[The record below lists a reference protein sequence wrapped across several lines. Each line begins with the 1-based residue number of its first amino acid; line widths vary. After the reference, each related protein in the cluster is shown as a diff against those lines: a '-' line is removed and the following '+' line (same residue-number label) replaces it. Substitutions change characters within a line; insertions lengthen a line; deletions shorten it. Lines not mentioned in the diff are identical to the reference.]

1 MNIVKRKLKLKMG
14 EEIMGEHASP
24 VNEPTFVALNEL

>member
-14 EEIMGEHASP
+14 EEIMQEHASP
-24 VNEPTFVALNEL
+24 ANEPQFLAVNEL